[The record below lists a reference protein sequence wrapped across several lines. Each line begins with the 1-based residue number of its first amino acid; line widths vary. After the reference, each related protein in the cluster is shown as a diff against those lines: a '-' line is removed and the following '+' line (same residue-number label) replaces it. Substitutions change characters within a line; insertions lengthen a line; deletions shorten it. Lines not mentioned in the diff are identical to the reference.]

1 VGDYGIQAA
10 DELLMAKQSDTHP
23 TAQAD
28 LFRKRFVVNQETDDG
43 QRLNESLVKRM
54 TGGDRI
60 RARRMRDDRWEFA
73 PTHTLFLAT
82 NHKPTVRGT
91 DNAIWCRLRL
101 DPFTVEIPE
110 AQQDHKLADKLQ
122 DEAEGILAWLIRG
135 HMDWLQNGLGEPEEV
150 TQATA
155 AYRGEQDVLAAFI
168 DDMCVVRPDVRV
180 GSQSSTMPTSSGVR

>member
-1 VGDYGIQAA
+1 
-10 DELLMAKQSDTHP
+10 MAQQSDTHP

-28 LFRKRFVVNQETDDG
+28 LFRKRFVVNEETDDG

-60 RARRMRDDRWEFA
+60 RARRMREDRWEFA

-91 DNAIWCRLRL
+91 NNAIWRRLRL
-101 DPFTVEIPE
+101 VPFTVEIPE

-168 DDMCVVRPDVRV
+168 DDMCVVRLDVRV